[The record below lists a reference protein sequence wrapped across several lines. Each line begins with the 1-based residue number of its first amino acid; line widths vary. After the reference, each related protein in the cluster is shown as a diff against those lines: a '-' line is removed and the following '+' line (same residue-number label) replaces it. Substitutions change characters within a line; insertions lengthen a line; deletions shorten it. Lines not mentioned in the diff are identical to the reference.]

1 MIGVDELIVLEFA
14 HLDGMIIMYH
24 QQQIKW
30 YPKGVY
36 LPISKLHSILAFA
49 NLLAHNYLWWFCYYG
64 QKNSLGLK

>member
-36 LPISKLHSILAFA
+36 LPITKLHSILAFA
-49 NLLAHNYLWWFCYYG
+49 NLLAHNYL
-64 QKNSLGLK
+64 